1 MKLAKFGT
9 EKHLFLVLFGIVA
22 FSALAMPSVLAE
34 PGQIQIETTRINPEI
49 FRDDLIIRPN
59 QKICSSRSPK
69 QCEEWLKKIRATQEL
84 RGIKIPQPQPDPF
97 PGLIRTSPNP
107 INPR

>member
-1 MKLAKFGT
+1 MKLAKLGNGIN
-9 EKHLFLVLFGIVA
+9 LFLVLFGSVV
-22 FSALAMPSVLAE
+22 FSAIAMPSVLAE

-49 FRDDLIIRPN
+49 LREGLIIRPN
-59 QKICSSRSPK
+59 QKICGSRSPK
-69 QCEEWLKKIRATQEL
+69 QCEEWLKKIRAAQEL
-84 RGIKIPQPQPDPF
+84 RGIKIPQPQPDPL